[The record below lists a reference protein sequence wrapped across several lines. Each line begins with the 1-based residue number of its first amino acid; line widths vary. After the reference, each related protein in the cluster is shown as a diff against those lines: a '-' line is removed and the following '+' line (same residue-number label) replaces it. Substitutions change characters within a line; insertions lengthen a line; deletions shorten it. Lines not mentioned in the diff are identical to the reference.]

1 VFKRP
6 PKSGHEG
13 FWLQLLLWAF
23 VLGCEA
29 FAFLVWDAF
38 GREKIAGGKR
48 IAKEGLIERMSR
60 EL

>member
-1 VFKRP
+1 
-6 PKSGHEG
+6 
-13 FWLQLLLWAF
+13 
-23 VLGCEA
+23 LGCEA